1 MLYEIYFSPT
11 GGTKKTADI
20 ICGAWADERKEVDLT
35 ERDLKMD
42 EMSFDSK
49 DICIIA
55 VPSFG
60 GRVPGIA
67 LSSLKKASG
76 GSARAILVVVYGNRD
91 YDDTLLELKDTVQ
104 NAGFRCAAAIAAVAE
119 HSIMRQF
126 AAGRPDEDDRA
137 ELEGFAEQIQR
148 SLLGSDSGKKLAV
161 PGNFPYREYGGVP
174 MKPAASKECTKC
186 GTCAVKCP
194 VNAIPREDPSR
205 TDTDICISCMR
216 CIAVCPRKARRNNK
230 MMLTAAAMKLK
241 KDCEKR
247 KKNQLFL

>member
-35 ERDLKMD
+35 ERDLEMD
-42 EMSFDSK
+42 EMSFDSE

-91 YDDTLLELKDTVQ
+91 YDDTLLELKDILFRTQDSVVQ
-104 NAGFRCAAAIAAVAE
+104 RLSRLLRNIRLCASLPRGVR
-119 HSIMRQF
+119 MKTT
-126 AAGRPDEDDRA
+126 GR
-137 ELEGFAEQIQR
+137 
-148 SLLGSDSGKKLAV
+148 S
-161 PGNFPYREYGGVP
+161 
-174 MKPAASKECTKC
+174 
-186 GTCAVKCP
+186 
-194 VNAIPREDPSR
+194 
-205 TDTDICISCMR
+205 
-216 CIAVCPRKARRNNK
+216 
-230 MMLTAAAMKLK
+230 
-241 KDCEKR
+241 
-247 KKNQLFL
+247 

>member
-42 EMSFDSK
+42 EMSFDSE

-104 NAGFRCAAAIAAVAE
+104 NAG
-119 HSIMRQF
+119 
-126 AAGRPDEDDRA
+126 
-137 ELEGFAEQIQR
+137 
-148 SLLGSDSGKKLAV
+148 
-161 PGNFPYREYGGVP
+161 
-174 MKPAASKECTKC
+174 
-186 GTCAVKCP
+186 
-194 VNAIPREDPSR
+194 
-205 TDTDICISCMR
+205 
-216 CIAVCPRKARRNNK
+216 
-230 MMLTAAAMKLK
+230 
-241 KDCEKR
+241 
-247 KKNQLFL
+247 